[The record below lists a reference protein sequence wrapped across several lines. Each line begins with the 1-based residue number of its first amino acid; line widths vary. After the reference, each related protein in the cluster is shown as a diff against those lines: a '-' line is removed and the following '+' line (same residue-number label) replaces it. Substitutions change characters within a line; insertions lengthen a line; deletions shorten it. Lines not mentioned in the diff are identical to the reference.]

1 MLVNTKGGLMMLE
14 FTWKLFAETGNV
26 DTYLL
31 FKEMEVE
38 KQERAEQSN
47 EELANID
54 FPVS

>member
-1 MLVNTKGGLMMLE
+1 MMLE
-14 FTWKLFAETGNV
+14 FTWKLFVETGNV

-38 KQERAEQSN
+38 KQERAEQSY

>member
-1 MLVNTKGGLMMLE
+1 MLE
-14 FTWKLFAETGNV
+14 FTWKLFSETGNV

-38 KQERAEQSN
+38 KQESAEQSN
-47 EELANID
+47 EVLANID